1 MGRTAS
7 LAEQLASKQREI
19 SVAEF
24 FERNRQILGFDNAQR
39 ALLTAVKE
47 SVDNALDAS
56 EEAGVLP
63 EVSVEISKDDSG
75 PDRYRLVVA
84 DNGPGILKREL
95 PNVFGRLLYGSR
107 FHAHRQSRGQ
117 QGIGISAAVLYAG
130 LTTARPV
137 KVTSKVEEE
146 EAAHVL
152 EILVDT
158 QRNLPKVV
166 SEALQLWD
174 RPHGTQV
181 ELVLKA
187 KYVRGRQSPLEYL
200 RGTAIVNPHARLLLI
215 EPDGTR
221 ITFERASTK
230 VPPISKEVLPH
241 PYGLELGELAAI
253 LKQAKEKRLSEAL
266 PRRLAGVT
274 PRALKEILAQAA
286 LSGKEDPAA
295 IHGTELEALL
305 SACHS
310 VALLPPSSD
319 SLSPIGSVLIKRGL
333 RNVLG
338 ELRPDFYAPPVS
350 RPPKIRGGSPFL
362 VEVGLVYGGSL
373 PPDQP
378 VQLLRFANRVPLLF
392 QQGACAITTAV
403 ESVDWRRYGLD
414 QRGGQGLPAGPCIL
428 LVHVAS
434 PRIPFTSESKEAIA
448 EDPEILK
455 ELQLALQA
463 VARHLKSHISRQIR
477 REYASEK
484 FTIIRRIL
492 PQIAEK
498 SSHLVGKPVPDL
510 SPVITEIMNV
520 VTLETAIPEKA
531 SGTGLN
537 VTITNY
543 TPRARV
549 LEVFA
554 EMPPE
559 LVGPLAPVPAPDGVD
574 AVLGRAWWTLPKLAP
589 NARTDIQLRWPTR
602 SDCDA
607 SDFDWY
613 IAGVDESH
621 LLGADALPGDWDV
634 RLPRQVV
641 EAAEA
646 AEVTSGTAE
655 TATEEQEVDYD
666 GAEKAAELEEDE

>member
-1 MGRTAS
+1 MPRTAT

-24 FERNRQILGFDNAQR
+24 FERNRQILGFDNPQR

-47 SVDNALDAS
+47 SVDNALDAA

-63 EVSVEISKDDSG
+63 DVTVEISKDDSG
-75 PDRYRLVVA
+75 PDRFRVVVT
-84 DNGPGILKREL
+84 DNGPGILRREL

-152 EILVDT
+152 EILVDA
-158 QRNLPKVV
+158 QKNLPKVV
-166 SEALQLWD
+166 SDTLELWD
-174 RPHGTQV
+174 RPHGIRV

-200 RGTAIVNPHARLLLI
+200 RGTAIVNPHARLVLV

-221 ITFERASTK
+221 ITFERASTE
-230 VPPISKEVLPH
+230 VPPVSKEVLPH

-253 LKQAKEKRLSEAL
+253 LKQSKEKRLAEAL
-266 PRRLAGVT
+266 PKRLAGIT
-274 PRALKEILAQAA
+274 PRALKEVLATAH
-286 LSGKEDPAA
+286 LSGNVEPGG
-295 IHGTELEALL
+295 IHGTDLESLLAAL
-305 SACHS
+305 HS
-310 VALLPPSSD
+310 VSLLPPSSE
-319 SLSPIGSVLIKRGL
+319 SLSPIGAVLIKRGL

-378 VQLLRFANRVPLLF
+378 IQLLRFANRVPLLF
-392 QQGACAITTAV
+392 QQGACAITAAV

-414 QRGGQGLPAGPCIL
+414 QRGGQGIPAGPCIL

-434 PRIPFTSESKEAIA
+434 TRIPFTSESKEAVA
-448 EDPEILK
+448 EDPEVLK

-463 VARHLKSHISRQIR
+463 VARHLKSHISRQVR

-498 SSHLVGKPVPDL
+498 SSRLIGRPVPDL
-510 SPVITEIMNV
+510 TPVITEIMNV
-520 VTLETAIPEKA
+520 VTLETAPPEKA
-531 SGTGLN
+531 ARAGLD
-537 VTITNY
+537 VTVTNY

-549 LEVFA
+549 LELFA
-554 EMPPE
+554 ELPPE
-559 LVGPLAPVPAPDGVD
+559 LSAVLTAEPAPDGVD
-574 AVLGRAWWTLPKLAP
+574 TALGRAWWTLPKLPP
-589 NARTDIQLRWPTR
+589 NGRSALRLRWPA
-602 SDCDA
+602 SNDNDA
-607 SDFDWY
+607 ADFDWY
-613 IAGVDESH
+613 VAGVDESH

-646 AEVTSGTAE
+646 AEVASAS
-655 TATEEQEVDYD
+655 EEAEVDYD
-666 GAEKAAELEEDE
+666 GAEKAAELEEDD

>member
-1 MGRTAS
+1 MPRTAT

-24 FERNRQILGFDNAQR
+24 FERNRQILGFDNPQR

-47 SVDNALDAS
+47 SVDNALDAC

-63 EVSVEISKDDSG
+63 EVSVTISKDDSG
-75 PDRYRLVVA
+75 PDRYRIVVA

-137 KVTSKVEEE
+137 KVVSKVEEE

-152 EILVDT
+152 EIVVDT

-166 SEALQLWD
+166 SEGLELWD

-187 KYVRGRQSPLEYL
+187 KYIRGRQSPLEYL
-200 RGTAIVNPHARLLLI
+200 RGTAIVNPHARLVLT

-221 ITFERASTK
+221 ITFERASNE
-230 VPPISKEVLPH
+230 VPAVSKEVLPH

-266 PRRLAGVT
+266 PTRLAGVT
-274 PRALKEILAQAA
+274 PRALKEILAQSG
-286 LSGKEDPAA
+286 LSGKEEPAG
-295 IHGTELEALL
+295 IHGTELESLLTAL
-305 SACHS
+305 HS
-310 VALLPPSSD
+310 VSLLPPSSE
-319 SLSPIGSVLIKRGL
+319 SLSPIGATLIKRGL

-350 RPPKIRGGSPFL
+350 RPPKIRAGSPFL
-362 VEVGLVYGGSL
+362 IEVGLVYGGSL

-378 VQLLRFANRVPLLF
+378 IQLLRFANRVPLLF
-392 QQGACAITTAV
+392 QQGACAITSAV

-434 PRIPFTSESKEAIA
+434 TRIPFTSESKEAVA

-463 VARHLKSHISRQIR
+463 VARHLKAHISRQIR

-498 SSHLVGKPVPDL
+498 SSQLIGKPVPDL
-510 SPVITEIMNV
+510 TPVITEIMNV
-520 VTLETAIPEKA
+520 VTLESVAPEKKE
-531 SGTGLN
+531 GGGLT

-543 TPRARV
+543 TPRVRV
-549 LEVFA
+549 LELFA

-559 LVGPLAPVPAPDGVD
+559 LVAALSATPAPDGVD
-574 AVLGRAWWTLPKLAP
+574 AVLGRAWWTLPKLVP
-589 NARTDIQLRWPTR
+589 NSRADLQLRWPAA

-641 EAAEA
+641 EAAEV
-646 AEVTSGTAE
+646 AEVASVTAQNGV
-655 TATEEQEVDYD
+655 EEGEVDYD
-666 GAEKAAELEEDE
+666 GAEKAAELEEDD